1 MSGFS
6 KQDDGKAGKT
16 EEGFWLADTTTW
28 GRDEDNEV
36 TLDAG
41 VFMVFKMAPSGLTNN
56 FLTEVSKW
64 NTDVLLGSGGLLEEM
79 AETKDVLA
87 KRVAGEDLITEV
99 NAAGGAGGT

>member
-6 KQDDGKAGKT
+6 KPDGGKAGKT
-16 EEGFWLADTTTW
+16 GAGFWLADTTG
-28 GRDEDNEV
+28 GRDEDNED
-36 TLDAG
+36 TLAAG

-64 NTDVLLGSGGLLEEM
+64 NTDVLLGSGGSLEEM

-87 KRVAGEDLITEV
+87 KRGAGEDLITEV